1 MLFRLQTRKISNFS
15 RNTKK
20 YLQFIG
26 SKIFFSTIIHNFG
39 KKLSYQFNI
48 IIWSWTIFSHSKVL
62 NTNLICSSM
71 HGPCPRLGCAH
82 TNLRSIGV
90 DTRKLTAADHSTPFT
105 EYDMSLHDVPTHI
118 FTFHNFLNAKLGKF
132 KFFSDA
138 LKKYLQFIG
147 SKIFFSTII
156 HKIIIVWSWTF
167 FLRTN
172 YLTLTSYAA
181 RCTGLAQGLAALISV
196 SETF

>member
-1 MLFRLQTRKISNFS
+1 MQNSENSNFS
-15 RNTKK
+15 QMHWKNTFN
-20 YLQFIG
+20 LLVQ
-26 SKIFFSTIIHNFG
+26 IFFSTIIHNFG

-90 DTRKLTAADHSTPFT
+90 DTRKLTAADHSTPIT
-105 EYDMSLHDVPTHI
+105 EYDLSLHALTKQYI
-118 FTFHNFLNAKLGKF
+118 AFQTANSKNF
-132 KFFSDA
+132 KFFQKH
-138 LKKYLQFIG
+138 KKYLQFIG